1 MFVVKIRK
9 LPSTMMPVFVGRS
22 VVGFLPG
29 SFRPKAECPTK
40 SGIFYLGKVAEWVDA
55 RLVYDTVSE
64 SGCSRHPFMA
74 MNAWFKS
81 LPLPIFFTVSLHV
94 VLYP

>member
-9 LPSTMMPVFVGRS
+9 LPSIKMPVFVGRL

-40 SGIFYLGKVAEWVDA
+40 SGILNLWASEGFFRLPLGKT
-55 RLVYDTVSE
+55 R
-64 SGCSRHPFMA
+64 
-74 MNAWFKS
+74 
-81 LPLPIFFTVSLHV
+81 
-94 VLYP
+94 